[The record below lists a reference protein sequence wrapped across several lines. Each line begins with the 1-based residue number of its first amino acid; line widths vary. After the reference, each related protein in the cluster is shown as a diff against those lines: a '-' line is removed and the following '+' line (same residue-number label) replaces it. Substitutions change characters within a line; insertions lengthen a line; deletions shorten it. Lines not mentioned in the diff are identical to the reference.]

1 MEERKSEKKLKIDLK
16 LIKYF
21 YVLLQ
26 TNISYFTSFMQR
38 LNNLKIY
45 KFLINIWFLKPN
57 IKKSFYLLLFFNTKF
72 INWE

>member
-26 TNISYFTSFMQR
+26 TNISYFTSSMQR

-45 KFLINIWFLKPN
+45 KFLINI
-57 IKKSFYLLLFFNTKF
+57 
-72 INWE
+72 